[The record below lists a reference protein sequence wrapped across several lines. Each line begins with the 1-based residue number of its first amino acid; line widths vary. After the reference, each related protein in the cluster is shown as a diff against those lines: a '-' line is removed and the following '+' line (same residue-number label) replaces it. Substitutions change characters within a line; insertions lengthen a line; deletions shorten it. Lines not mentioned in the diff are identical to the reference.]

1 MAKQRLDTIVQSRT
15 GHPLSKA
22 QGMIQTNKVRGKDGT
37 PFTQPGL
44 QVDTEIELTIDE
56 GPKYVSR
63 GGLKLEAGLEH
74 FPIDLTNRVCMDV
87 GSSTGGFTDCMLQYG
102 ASMVYAID
110 VGYGQLDWKLRQDKR
125 VVVMERTNIRNVD
138 PNDLTLA
145 PSFFAVDCSFISLKR
160 ILPPLNALIPIE
172 SEGIVLIKPQFEAA
186 KSDVEVGGVVR
197 DDQVHE
203 SVIQDVLHSAE
214 VLGFKAAD
222 VILSPLTGPAGNKE
236 FVAHLK
242 RGA

>member
-1 MAKQRLDTIVQSRT
+1 MAKQRLDTIVQERT
-15 GHPLSKA
+15 DHPLSKA
-22 QGMIQTNKVRGKDGT
+22 QGMIQTNKVRGTDGS
-37 PFTQPGL
+37 PLTQPGL
-44 QVDTEIELTIDE
+44 QVPSDIELIIDE

-63 GGLKLEAGLEH
+63 GGLKLEAGLEQY
-74 FPIDLTNRVCMDV
+74 PINLKDRVCMDV

-102 ASMVYAID
+102 AGMVYAVD

-138 PNDLTLA
+138 PNHLTQ
-145 PSFFAVDCSFISLKR
+145 PPTFFAVDCSFISLKR
-160 ILPPLNALIPIE
+160 ILPTINALIPTE
-172 SEGIVLIKPQFEAA
+172 SEGLVLIKPQFEAV

-197 DDQVHE
+197 DEQVHE
-203 SVIQDVLHSAE
+203 SVIQGVLHSAE

-222 VILSPLTGPAGNKE
+222 VIPSPLTGPAGNKE